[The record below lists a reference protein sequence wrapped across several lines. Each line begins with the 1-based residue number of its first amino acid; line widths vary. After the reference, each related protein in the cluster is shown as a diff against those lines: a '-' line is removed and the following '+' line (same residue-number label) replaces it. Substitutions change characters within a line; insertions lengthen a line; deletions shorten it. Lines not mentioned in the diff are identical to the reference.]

1 MPYLSCHRR
10 QAPARYSRNTVY
22 LENGFNTDELDQVK
36 KTLHPKTLNPHPYF
50 RYPFDYPPEVQM
62 GIAAAAAPAAASN
75 ARDSTPACYPPL
87 LVLTLAGVTKA
98 PIFPKGG
105 AGLNKS
111 KFEKRRSTVVVTY
124 DAFFRLISFSPPS
137 SQVPEEDESGPRF
150 DQTDLL
156 SAMMAAGLMGQFQTA
171 PFARSRE
178 EACELAFTGR
188 RPVAEGQQIEK
199 KKARRRQQV
208 QQGGAAPAP

>member
-1 MPYLSCHRR
+1 
-10 QAPARYSRNTVY
+10 
-22 LENGFNTDELDQVK
+22 
-36 KTLHPKTLNPHPYF
+36 
-50 RYPFDYPPEVQM
+50 M
-62 GIAAAAAPAAASN
+62 GIAAAAAPAAAST
-75 ARDSTPACYPPL
+75 AACYPPL

-105 AGLNKS
+105 AGLNKN

-124 DAFFRLISFSPPS
+124 DAFFRWISFSPPS

-156 SAMMAAGLMGQFQTA
+156 SAMVAAGLMIDGQFQTA

-188 RPVAEGQQIEK
+188 RPVAEGQQTEK